1 MPLKARSTV
10 TVRPLTADR
19 VAVTVALP
27 AASAMGEPVRL
38 SVTVGL
44 ASSSVMV
51 AVACWVPDS
60 TPLVT
65 LLMSTMMVS
74 SSSSRASWTAVSVT
88 VPVVDP
94 AEMAM
99 LVPLRV

>member
-10 TVRPLTADR
+10 TVWPLAALR

-27 AASAMGEPVRL
+27 AASAMGLPARL
-38 SVTVGL
+38 SVTVGVG
-44 ASSSVMV
+44 SSSVIE
-51 AVACWVPDS
+51 AVTCCVPDS
-60 TPLVT
+60 APLVT
-65 LLMSTMMVS
+65 ASMSTMIVS
-74 SSSSRASWTAVSVT
+74 AGSSNVSCTAVSVME
-88 VPVVDP
+88 PVLEP